1 MSTRNKQEL
10 QPTAGWRQVD
20 TPRILPLTDAQT
32 TLPQRFLLTA
42 IRRIGGLNAEN
53 LWRLMLHNFRLMRG
67 MLGFAS
73 KMMPN
78 GELPRRDT
86 ELAIL
91 RVAWNCRCRYEWG
104 QHVDIGMRAGL
115 SREEIARIPSGADA
129 SEWQPQQRAI
139 LLACD
144 DMHGARQVSD
154 DTWRMLKQHFNDRLL
169 LELLML
175 IGYYEGLAGVLNS
188 TGLPLDRPLEARLA
202 LLEVQR
208 RSPGETP

>member
-1 MSTRNKQEL
+1 MRSPNNQEL
-10 QPTAGWRQVD
+10 QPQEGWRCVD
-20 TPRILPLTDAQT
+20 TRRIPPLTDT
-32 TLPQRFLLTA
+32 ETNLPQRLLLTA

-53 LWRLMLHNFRLMRG
+53 LWRLLLRNFRLMRG
-67 MLGFAS
+67 MLSFAS

-78 GELPRRDT
+78 GELQRRDT

-115 SREEIARIPSGADA
+115 SREEIIRVPLGADA
-129 SEWQPQQRAI
+129 PDWHPQQQAI
-139 LLACD
+139 LQACD
-144 DMHGARQVSD
+144 EMHAERLVSD
-154 DTWRMLKQHFNDRLL
+154 ETWRALKQHFNDRLL

-188 TGLPLDRPLEARLA
+188 TGLTLDDALEWKLA
-202 LLEVQR
+202 SLTLNR
-208 RSPGETP
+208 

>member
-1 MSTRNKQEL
+1 MHTPNKQHLHPES
-10 QPTAGWRQVD
+10 GWHHAD
-20 TPRILPLTDAQT
+20 TPRIPPLTDAET
-32 TLPQRFLLTA
+32 TLPQRLLLTT

-53 LWRLMLHNFRLMRG
+53 LWRLMLRNFRLMRG
-67 MLGFAS
+67 MLSFAS

-78 GELPRRDT
+78 GELTRRDT

-115 SREEIARIPSGADA
+115 SHEEIIRVPLGADA
-129 SEWQPQQRAI
+129 PKWNSQQQAI
-139 LLACD
+139 LRACD
-144 DMHGARQVSD
+144 EMHAQRLICD
-154 DTWRMLKQHFNDRLL
+154 ETWRALKLHFNDRLL

-188 TGLPLDRPLEARLA
+188 TGLTLDSA
-202 LLEVQR
+202 LEVKLASLTLNR
-208 RSPGETP
+208 

>member
-1 MSTRNKQEL
+1 MHTPNKQDL
-10 QPTAGWRQVD
+10 QPKAGWQHAD
-20 TPRILPLTDAQT
+20 TPRIPPLTDAET
-32 TLPQRFLLTA
+32 NLPQRLLLTA

-53 LWRLMLHNFRLMRG
+53 LWRLLLRNFRLMRG

-86 ELAIL
+86 ELVIL

-115 SREEIARIPSGADA
+115 SREEIIRVPLGADA
-129 SEWQPQQRAI
+129 PDWYPQQRAI
-139 LLACD
+139 LRACD
-144 DMHGARQVSD
+144 EMHAERLVSD
-154 DTWRMLKQHFNDRLL
+154 ETWGALKQHFNERIL

-175 IGYYEGLAGVLNS
+175 IGFYEGLAGVLNS
-188 TGLPLDRPLEARLA
+188 TGLTLDNALESKLA
-202 LLEVQR
+202 ALM
-208 RSPGETP
+208 P